1 MAFINRCDMCGGI
14 CATHRLLCHRC
25 KAKMD
30 DCMEMSFRAVDVQVD
45 VQEKEVLVS
54 GLNLNK
60 E

>member
-1 MAFINRCDMCGGI
+1 
-14 CATHRLLCHRC
+14 
-25 KAKMD
+25 
-30 DCMEMSFRAVDVQVD
+30 MEMSFRAVDVQVD